1 MIRLNLKLAMR
12 NYLDEFKHVGP
23 PYSTSLDFLKYLE
36 PQVPDSLKYLITDW
50 FEEIILYDNRI
61 KEADYKVLE
70 NGKYELT
77 LKIESTKIKAD
88 TMGNETKV
96 PMNDWIDIGVLDSD
110 EKNLIYRKRVKI
122 DQPEMTFTLELDS
135 LPEKAAIDPRRLLID
150 RVYDDNVKVVDAE

>member
-1 MIRLNLKLAMR
+1 M
-12 NYLDEFKHVGP
+12 
-23 PYSTSLDFLKYLE
+23 
-36 PQVPDSLKYLITDW
+36 
-50 FEEIILYDNRI
+50 
-61 KEADYKVLE
+61 E